1 MKRILLLCLFSLI
14 MNPAVQARKLKYSAS
29 QFGIVPDQGT
39 DMGPAFR
46 KALDAIRS
54 AQKAGD
60 CAVLVLDKGCY
71 DFYPEGAVRKELY
84 VSNHD
89 QDNPKSIAV
98 LVDGMHDVTIDGS
111 GADIMCHGTMI
122 PVVIQN
128 SRRITLKDLHI
139 DFRTPH
145 IGQAEIVKITPQGTV
160 LKTAPWMNARVS
172 PDGRLQHFCDEGHG
186 AQWVCTPQAAI
197 AFDKETRHIV
207 YRTSD
212 VVLWPQKARQTGPD
226 TFLMEGWH
234 NERLGVGNILA
245 LRDWSR
251 PTPGIFLAGNKD
263 TKIINTQVHYADGM
277 ALVAQLCE
285 NITLDRFCVSLR
297 GADDPRYF
305 TSQADATHFSGCKGS
320 IISRNGLYEHMMD
333 DAINVHG
340 TYVKVLERINDT
352 TLRCAYQHG
361 QSWGFDWGYAGD
373 QVSIVRSRTMEKLD
387 CGPLHVSSISNL
399 QDGTDNLF
407 GQKEMIIRFDH
418 TLPAE
423 VTPDGAYGIE
433 NLTWTP
439 SVYFTHNTIRNN
451 RARGSLFSTPR
462 KVVCE
467 NNFFDHTSGTA
478 ILLCGDCNGWYE
490 TGACRD
496 VLIRKNRFLNALTSP
511 FQFTNA
517 VISIYPEIPE
527 LDRQKEYFHGGP
539 LAGNKYA
546 IRITDNVFETFDNPL
561 LYAKSVDGLLFR
573 NNRVIRNN
581 DYPAFHWITQP
592 VTLERVTNYSDK

>member
-1 MKRILLLCLFSLI
+1 MKKTILLCLIPLI
-14 MNPAVQARKLKYSAS
+14 INSAVQARKLQYSAS
-29 QFGIVPDQGT
+29 QFGIVPNQGT
-39 DMGPAFR
+39 DMGPALR
-46 KALDAIRS
+46 KALEAIRTS
-54 AQKAGD
+54 QKAGD

-71 DFYPEGAVRKELY
+71 DFYPDGAVKKELY

-98 LVDGMHDVTIDGS
+98 LVDGMHDITIDGS

-128 SRRITLKDLHI
+128 SQRITLQNLHI

-145 IGQAEIVKITPQGTV
+145 IGQAQIVQITPQGTV

-197 AFDKETRHIV
+197 AFDQDTRHIV

-212 VVLWPQKARQTGPD
+212 VVLWPQKAIQTGPD
-226 TFLMEGWH
+226 TFLLEGWH
-234 NERLGVGNILA
+234 NDRLSVGNILA

-251 PTPGIFLAGNKD
+251 PTPGIFLAHNRD
-263 TKIINTQVHYADGM
+263 TRILNTQVHYADGM
-277 ALVAQLCE
+277 ALIAQLCE
-285 NITLDRFCVSLR
+285 NITLDGFCVSLR
-297 GADDPRYF
+297 SADDPRYF
-305 TSQADATHFSGCKGS
+305 TSQADATHFSGCKGR

-340 TYVKVLERINDT
+340 TYVKVMERIDDT

-387 CGPLHVSSISNL
+387 CGPLRIHSISNL
-399 QDGTDNLF
+399 RDGTDNLF
-407 GQKEMIIRFDH
+407 GQKEMIIRFDRP
-418 TLPAE
+418 LPAE
-423 VTPDGAYGIE
+423 VTPDGSYGIE

-439 SVYFTHNTIRNN
+439 SVYFAHNTIRNN

-496 VLIRKNRFLNALTSP
+496 VLIRNNHFLNALTSP

-539 LAGNKYA
+539 LAGHKYA
-546 IRITDNVFETFDNPL
+546 IRITGNLFETFDQPL
-561 LYAKSVDGLLFR
+561 LYAKSVDGLQFSK
-573 NNRVIRNN
+573 NRVIHNN
-581 DYPAFHWITQP
+581 DYPAYHWITQP
-592 VTLERVTNYSDK
+592 VTLERVINYSEK